1 MNITFFSSKLAK
13 KTFLFL
19 ILAAFAPLVLIIL
32 VTYSQFSLMIDQHD
46 HDQLKNVAKENALLI
61 YGKLSFSRQLLAQI
75 QPTESLDF
83 QQSYLKLYFS
93 ALAEV
98 QPEKRQL
105 FWGHMDNRLLDQVL
119 QVSDRQLLLR
129 PDTDRSDIYLI
140 VPSGMVAKVNPAY
153 LWDETTTV
161 LNSQPCILT
170 NNYLPVHCPQHADIK
185 PWLKKLQQAIN
196 EKQEIFFW
204 HENDSTSMSYY
215 WTLFMGHE
223 FKVNNWIVI
232 ADKPISES
240 LAVISQFRN
249 IYFSVI
255 ALAILMVILLGSV
268 LIRKNLDVIT
278 QLIQGTQRIKQ
289 RDFGHQIEVSGND
302 EFSQLASAFNSM
314 SDSLHRS
321 VREYTAFANIDRS
334 ILESVSGDRII
345 AAIFNSLYQIAPFHD
360 LMMVNLTRQSSE
372 LNRLYYQ
379 KGSTQP
385 ILTGAE
391 ELEITSVLEQLPHDQ
406 LSYNLEINRDLEQLI
421 SLWQPTSK
429 NICAIPV
436 TRQDRLL
443 AFIFATLTTAQPLE
457 TTITA
462 QVLNFSQR
470 TAVAL
475 YALEREAVFRHLA
488 RYDALTDIPNRVTL
502 KHLFSTTLNTPGMF
516 GAFLFIDLDR
526 FKNIND
532 TYGHLLGDS
541 LLTKVAGRITTLL
554 NKQETVARL
563 SGDEFA
569 VLVAGSIEQDVE
581 KRVEDLCNGII
592 NAINSPF
599 HIDAHA
605 LHVGASIG
613 VTLVPQHASD
623 FPEALRCADTAM
635 YASKKKGGNCF
646 TFYTPEMSEYHVKR
660 TILERHLR
668 NAIGERNITLHYQPK
683 VQSSN
688 YAVSGFEALLRWN
701 DPVYGPVSPFEVV
714 TLAEEIGLITELGN
728 LILELALE
736 QWQHW
741 IAQGYQPGSLAVN
754 VSPLQL
760 LSNEFT
766 DVLTNVLRQNPLVP
780 AKNLQLEITE
790 GVMMHNV
797 SQVLKTLADIRKLG
811 IRIAID
817 DFGTG
822 YSSLSYLI
830 DIPADILKI
839 DRSFVTKIA
848 SEEKPAS
855 LLGTVI
861 NLGHSLGYEIVAEGV
876 ETHQQADF
884 LKLCQVE
891 QLQGYL
897 FSKALPVSE
906 VEALYLKKS
915 PAQSL

>member
-19 ILAAFAPLVLIIL
+19 ILAAFAPLVVIIL
-32 VTYSQFSLMIDQHD
+32 ITYSQFTLMIEQHD

-61 YGKLSFSRQLLAQI
+61 YEKLSFSRQLLAQL
-75 QPTESLDF
+75 QPTEHLEF

-98 QPEKRQL
+98 QPKKRQL
-105 FWGHMDNRLLDQVL
+105 FWGHVDDRLLDQVL
-119 QVSDRQLLLR
+119 QVSDKQLLLGH
-129 PDTDRSDIYLI
+129 DTDHSDIYLI
-140 VPSGMVAKVNPAY
+140 MPSGMVAKVNPAY
-153 LWDETTTV
+153 LWNETATV

-170 NNYLPVHCPQHADIK
+170 HNYLPIHCPQHTKMK
-185 PWLKKLQQAIN
+185 PWQEKLQQAIRQ
-196 EKQEIFFW
+196 KHDIFFW
-204 HENDSTSMSYY
+204 HENDSTTMSYY

-232 ADKPISES
+232 AEKPVSER
-240 LAVISQFRN
+240 LTVINQFRN
-249 IYFSVI
+249 ISFSVI
-255 ALAILMVILLGSV
+255 ALAILMVILLGSI

-289 RDFGHQIEVSGND
+289 RDFGHQIEVPGND
-302 EFSQLASAFNSM
+302 EFSQLADAFNSM
-314 SDSLHRS
+314 SDNLYRS
-321 VREYTAFANIDRS
+321 TREYTAFANIDRS
-334 ILESVSGDRII
+334 ILESVSGDHII
-345 AAIFNSLYQIAPFHD
+345 AAIFNSLYQIAPFHE
-360 LMMVNLTRQSSE
+360 LMMVNLTRQNSE

-379 KGSTQP
+379 KGSTHP
-385 ILTGAE
+385 ILTATE
-391 ELEITSVLEQLPHDQ
+391 ELELTSALDQLPHNQ
-406 LSYNLEINRDLEQLI
+406 LSYYSEISHDLEPLI

-429 NICAIPV
+429 TICAIPV
-436 TRQDRLL
+436 TRQDRPL

-475 YALEREAVFRHLA
+475 YALEREAVFRHQA
-488 RYDALTDIPNRVTL
+488 KYDALTDIPNRVTL
-502 KHLFSTTLNTPGMF
+502 EHLFSTLLNTPDTF

-541 LLTKVAGRITTLL
+541 LLSKVANRITGLL
-554 NKQETVARL
+554 NKRETVARL

-569 VLVAGSIEQDVE
+569 VLIAGSTEQDIEQ
-581 KRVEDLCNGII
+581 RVKDLCNSIV
-592 NAINSPF
+592 NAITTPF
-599 HIDAHA
+599 HIDTHA
-605 LHVGASIG
+605 FHVGASIG

-646 TFYTPEMSEYHVKR
+646 TLYTPEMSEYHIKR
-660 TILERHLR
+660 TVLERNLR
-668 NAIGERNITLHYQPK
+668 SAIDEKNITLHYQPK
-683 VQSSN
+683 VLSSN

-701 DPVYGPVSPFEVV
+701 DPIYGPVSPFEIV
-714 TLAEEIGLITELGN
+714 TLAEEIGLITDLGN
-728 LILELALE
+728 LILERALT

-760 LSNEFT
+760 LSKEFIN
-766 DVLTNVLRQNPLVP
+766 VLADILRQNPSVST
-780 AKNLQLEITE
+780 KNLQLEITE

-839 DRSFVTKIA
+839 DRSFVTKVA

-876 ETHQQADF
+876 ETQQQADF
-884 LKLCQVE
+884 LKFCRVE